1 MNVKFVMT
9 KNKENINE
17 GLLSGLL
24 KSLAIW
30 WGSQYF
36 GQLLIDLQSYLDG
49 RDYNVTKAIKQ
60 ILKSLMNDDSFCAQ
74 LDDVIASEGKI
85 DDSVIEKIVNLP
97 KFQKEINQ
105 YKNDKDVDI
114 NVLTNEITKVLI
126 KSMNDQGL
134 QAKIEKSLNSKLR

>member
-1 MNVKFVMT
+1 ME

-24 KSLAIW
+24 RSLAIW

-49 RDYNVTKAIKQ
+49 RDYNITKAIKQ

-74 LDDVIASEGKI
+74 LDDLIAAEGKI
-85 DDSVIEKIVNLP
+85 DDSVINKIVNLP

-105 YKNDKDVDI
+105 FKNNKEVDI
-114 NVLTNEITKVLI
+114 DILTSEITKVLV

-134 QAKIEKSLNSKLR
+134 QNKIEKSLNSKLN

>member
-1 MNVKFVMT
+1 ME
-9 KNKENINE
+9 KNKQNINE

-24 KSLAIW
+24 RSLAIW

-36 GQLLIDLQSYLDG
+36 GQLLIDLQSYIDG
-49 RDYNVTKAIKQ
+49 RDYNITKAIKQ

-74 LDDVIASEGKI
+74 LDDLIASEGRI
-85 DDSVIEKIVNLP
+85 DGAVIDKIVNLP

-105 YKNDKDVDI
+105 FKNNKEVDI
-114 NVLTNEITKVLI
+114 DILTSEITKVLV

-134 QAKIEKSLNSKLR
+134 QNKIEKSLNSKLT

>member
-1 MNVKFVMT
+1 MEN
-9 KNKENINE
+9 NKENINE

-24 KSLAIW
+24 RSLAIW

-49 RDYNVTKAIKQ
+49 RDYNITKAIKQ

-74 LDDVIASEGKI
+74 LDDLIAGEGKI
-85 DDSVIEKIVNLP
+85 DDSVINKIVNLP

-105 YKNDKDVDI
+105 FKNNKEVDI
-114 NVLTNEITKVLI
+114 DILTSEITKVLV

-134 QAKIEKSLNSKLR
+134 QNKIEKSLNSKLN

>member
-1 MNVKFVMT
+1 ME
-9 KNKENINE
+9 KNKKNINE

-36 GQLLIDLQSYLDG
+36 GQLLIDLQSYIDG
-49 RDYNVTKAIKQ
+49 RDYNVTKAIKT
-60 ILKSLMNDDSFCAQ
+60 ILKNLMNDDSFCAQ

-85 DDSVIEKIVNLP
+85 DNSVIDRIVNLP

-134 QAKIEKSLNSKLR
+134 QNKIEKSLNSKLN

>member
-1 MNVKFVMT
+1 ME
-9 KNKENINE
+9 KNKQNINE

-24 KSLAIW
+24 RSLAIW

-36 GQLLIDLQSYLDG
+36 GQLLIDLQSYMDG
-49 RDYNVTKAIKQ
+49 RDYNVTKAIKS

-74 LDDVIASEGKI
+74 LDDVIAGEGRI
-85 DDSVIEKIVNLP
+85 DNSVIEKIVNLP

-114 NVLTNEITKVLI
+114 TVLTNEITKVLI

-134 QAKIEKSLNSKLR
+134 QNKIEKSLNSKLN

>member
-1 MNVKFVMT
+1 ME
-9 KNKENINE
+9 KNKKNINE

-24 KSLAIW
+24 RSLAIW

-36 GQLLIDLQSYLDG
+36 GQLLIDLQSYIDG
-49 RDYNVTKAIKQ
+49 RDYNITKAIKS
-60 ILKSLMNDDSFCAQ
+60 ILKNLMNDDSFCAQ
-74 LDDVIASEGKI
+74 LDDVIASEGRI
-85 DDSVIEKIVNLP
+85 DNSVIEKIVNLP

-114 NVLTNEITKVLI
+114 NILTNEITKVLI

-134 QAKIEKSLNSKLR
+134 QNKIEKSLNSKLN